1 MRSHGGG
8 RGGMSHGGSRKGRSI
23 DEEMV
28 EEENRMRGH
37 GGMSRGGH
45 GGKMGGHRG

>member
-1 MRSHGGG
+1 MT
-8 RGGMSHGGSRKGRSI
+8 
-23 DEEMV
+23 
-28 EEENRMRGH
+28 EEENRMRSHGGH